1 MAKHHISDFPP
12 VDFDRLRPAI
22 NGAEIT
28 DAALRWFDWVRYSSR
43 QKTRIA
49 LGGVVGTFTL
59 RGDLT
64 PLTPYLIAGRDFHV
78 GKSAVLGMG
87 KYEIT
92 RIFGRG

>member
-28 DAALRWFDWVRYSSR
+28 DAALRWFDWARYSSR
-43 QKTRIA
+43 QKTRIS

-64 PLTPYLIAGRDFHV
+64 PLTSYLIAGRDFHV

-92 RIFGRG
+92 RIFDRN